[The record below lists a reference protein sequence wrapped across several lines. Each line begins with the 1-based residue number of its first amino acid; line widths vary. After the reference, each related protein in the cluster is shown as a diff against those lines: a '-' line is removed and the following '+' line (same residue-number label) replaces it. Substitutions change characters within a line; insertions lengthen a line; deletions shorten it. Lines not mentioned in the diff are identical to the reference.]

1 MKLKVSSAKGLRVN
15 KLLPYII
22 GFVCIYSVQSVAAVT
37 KVIVPMA
44 GLGTRL
50 LPLTKAGSK
59 SMVPLVDRPA
69 LHHVVDEALASAIT
83 DFCFIIN
90 ADEQQAI
97 EHYFSPDYAL
107 DAILAERKK
116 EYLLQ
121 QLNELLAQASFTYIA
136 QPEPLGLGHA
146 VLMGEPFIQPG
157 EFFGVMLPD
166 NIIESNDPHM
176 ARLIALAQQYNA
188 TIITVEEIPSAQAS
202 QYAIITPK
210 SFLSDDLV
218 EIADIVEKP
227 QSWDTEICLAQM
239 GRYVLA
245 HDVFDSLKSIKPG
258 VAGEIQLTDAVRHM
272 VQNGKRVFAYK
283 LQGKRYDIGNIRG
296 LLKATVSL
304 ALHNPLYRDMVCEIF
319 NREMNAQ

>member
-1 MKLKVSSAKGLRVN
+1 MN
-15 KLLPYII
+15 KFLPYII
-22 GFVCIYSVQSVAAVT
+22 GFFCMYTVQSVAEIT

-59 SMVPLVDRPA
+59 SMVALLDRPA
-69 LHHVVDEALASAIT
+69 LHHVVDEALQSAIT

-90 ADEQQAI
+90 EDERGAI
-97 EHYFSPDYAL
+97 EHYFSADYAL

-116 EYLLQ
+116 EYFLAP
-121 QLNELLAQASFTYIA
+121 LNDVIAHARFTYIA

-166 NIIESNDPHM
+166 NIIESDDPHM
-176 ARLIALAQQYNA
+176 ARLIAIAQQYNA
-188 TIITVEEIPSAQAS
+188 SVITVEDITSAQAS
-202 QYAIITPK
+202 QYAIVTPK
-210 SFLSDDLV
+210 EFLSDDLI
-218 EIADIVEKP
+218 EITDIVEKP
-227 QSWDTEICLAQM
+227 QSWDTVLCLAQM
-239 GRYVLA
+239 GR
-245 HDVFDSLKSIKPG
+245 HVFSYDIFESLKAIKPG
-258 VAGEIQLTDAVRHM
+258 VAGELQLTDAVRHM
-272 VQNGKRVFAYK
+272 LQNGKRVFAYK

-304 ALHNPLYRDMVCEIF
+304 ALHNPLYRDMVCGIF
-319 NREMNAQ
+319 NKEINTQ